1 MISFRQVA
9 QIERSM
15 IISLLAIMVLGVY
28 NLESASRPTGVPLH
42 LMHTVYLTIGIV
54 VALLISS
61 VHYRNLEALA
71 YPIFFTILGL
81 LVCTALF
88 GKVVNGSRRWLPL
101 GVVNLQTSDLAKIG
115 IIVIVAH
122 TFHSEKWDVGL
133 TLREIFRPMNLSRP
147 AAILLAVMTLLF
159 LGESLRP
166 AGIERWST
174 RGRFRP
180 ALKLKSKV
188 ETAVLGRGS
197 PAAQGIYPVQVSFS
211 GVEDKHAEVKR
222 DDYGRW
228 IIEDLGTEAGTF
240 VNGERLEG
248 PRLLNNNDI
257 IQLGTN
263 DRARLRFRFWLQS
276 VRGYFPLVLLLG
288 LVWFALAYMIQRQRG
303 PMIFRDWVAPIDVV
317 LAPCL
322 LILTQPD
329 LGTTLVILLIAF
341 SMILYVGL
349 RSSALFTL
357 IGSGLGFAWIAW
369 GYILKDYQKQRVM
382 NFIYPE
388 ADLAGAGY
396 HQHQSLIAVGSG
408 GIFGK
413 GHAQGTQTHLSFL
426 PEQQTDFIFSVWGEE
441 AGFLGSI
448 TLVILFTILIISGLR
463 TAQRARDR
471 FGALLVVGVTSML
484 FWHAIINMLMVLRF
498 APVVGVPL
506 PFWSNGGSFVLTS
519 MIGIGLVL
527 SVDSRRT
534 LFSNQSR
541 SSLS

>member
-1 MISFRQVA
+1 MINLRQVA
-9 QIERSM
+9 QVERSL
-15 IISLLAIMVLGVY
+15 IISLVLIMLLGIY
-28 NLESASRPTGVPLH
+28 NLESASRPTGIPLH
-42 LMHTVYLTIGIV
+42 LMHSVYLTIGIV
-54 VALLISS
+54 VALVIASM
-61 VHYRNLEALA
+61 HYRNLEGLA
-71 YPIFFTILGL
+71 YPIFFSIVGL
-81 LVCTALF
+81 LICTALF

-122 TFHSEKWDVGL
+122 TFHSEKWDAGL

-147 AAILLAVMTLLF
+147 AVILLALFTLMLF
-159 LGESLRP
+159 GESLRP
-166 AGIERWST
+166 ASIERWST

-188 ETAVLGRGS
+188 KTAVLGRGS
-197 PAAQGIYPVQVSFS
+197 PAAQGIYPVQVSYS
-211 GVEDKHAEVKR
+211 GVDPKHAEVKR
-222 DDYGRW
+222 DDYGQW
-228 IIEDLGTEAGTF
+228 IVQDLGSAAGTL
-240 VNGERLEG
+240 VNGEPITEPHVLKNG
-248 PRLLNNNDI
+248 DI
-257 IQLGTN
+257 IQLGAN
-263 DRARLRFRFWLQS
+263 DKARLRFSFWLQS
-276 VRGYFPLVLLLG
+276 IRGYFLIGIVFGLG
-288 LVWFALAYMIQRQRG
+288 WFVLAYLIQRQSG
-303 PMIFRDWVAPIDVV
+303 GMSFRDWVAPIDVV

-349 RSSALFTL
+349 RPSALFTL
-357 IGSGLGFAWIAW
+357 IGSGLLFGWIAW

-382 NFIYPE
+382 NFINPE

-441 AGFLGSI
+441 AGFIGSI
-448 TLVILFTILIISGLR
+448 SLVFLFTVLIISGLR
-463 TAQRARDR
+463 IAQRARDR

-506 PFWSNGGSFVLTS
+506 PLWSNGGSFVLTS
-519 MIGIGLVL
+519 MIGIGLIL
-527 SVDSRRT
+527 AVDSRRT

-541 SSLS
+541 TTLS